1 MLTVYTLCSLV
12 IGYSLCNLNE
22 PGSILSMRQASNF
35 KMDDDYAFTKCLAIL
50 ICVGWSCFAD
60 TFSLFDRD
68 GYIKLWSVTTDRT
81 NIELTQSL
89 KVRKHA
95 REIEK
100 GRGRKSESI
109 CTEGR
114 GRGETKNVF
123 ECSFEVFTNK

>member
-22 PGSILSMRQASNF
+22 PGSILSMHQASNF
-35 KMDDDYAFTKCLAIL
+35 KMDDDYAFTKCPAIL

-114 GRGETKNVF
+114 GETNTVF
-123 ECSFEVFTNK
+123 DL